1 MILTCP
7 ACATRYLVDPAAIG
21 PTGRQVRCARCSHSW
36 SQPPA
41 ELPIRRE
48 SPPVSPPPSPT
59 DRLRPIPAGSNLPA
73 IRQERRSNWAGWT
86 ALAIALGGLAIAVV
100 GGRER
105 IVALWPPAK
114 PAYQAVGLWREPN
127 IVIAEVKNSVGA
139 AAEGGAKTVQVEIEL
154 VNRGNAAGQV
164 PTLMVALRDDKDR
177 NVATWLVA
185 PSDDSLLKPGE
196 ARLIRTSGNA
206 AAGAQSVA
214 VTPAPR

>member
-7 ACATRYLVDPAAIG
+7 ACATRYLVDPNAIG

-41 ELPIRRE
+41 DEPPAKRDTLP
-48 SPPVSPPPSPT
+48 VTPPPAPT
-59 DRLRPIPAGSNLPA
+59 DRPRPIPAGSNLPA

-86 ALAIALGGLAIAVV
+86 ALGIAVAGLAIAVV

-105 IVALWPPAK
+105 IVTLWPPAK
-114 PAYQAVGLWREPN
+114 PFYQMVGLWQEPN
-127 IVIAEVKNSVGA
+127 IVVAEVKNSVGT
-139 AAEGGAKTVQVEIEL
+139 AEGGGKTVQIEISV
-154 VNRGNAAGQV
+154 VNRGNAAGPV
-164 PTLMVALRDDKDR
+164 PTLVVALRDDKDR
-177 NVATWLVA
+177 SVATWMI
-185 PSDDSLLKPGE
+185 PPDDTLLKPGE

-206 AAGAQSVA
+206 APGAQSVA